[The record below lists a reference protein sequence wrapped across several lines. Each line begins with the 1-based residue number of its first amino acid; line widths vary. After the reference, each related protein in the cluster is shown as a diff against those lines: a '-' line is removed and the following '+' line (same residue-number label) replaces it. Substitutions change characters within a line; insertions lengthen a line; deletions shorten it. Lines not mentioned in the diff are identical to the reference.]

1 MMKHYTKYTWKEG
14 IPYGIQKVDADHPL
28 SYKILS
34 DPYHKWISIEEYSNG
49 SFKKVIYDSK
59 LFDFRQLKPINQ
71 TAWNKVQVMES
82 ETEILCE
89 IRDQD
94 DRLILF
100 EHYHFEKGTCRE
112 CQTLSVHKIPVSYQK
127 VFYKRFGDTF
137 NGVVLF
143 DCNDQI
149 VMQKE
154 YAIEEESGEFM
165 EVLKESW
172 NGQDFLLPK

>member
-1 MMKHYTKYTWKEG
+1 MIKHYATYTWKEG
-14 IPYGIQKVDADHPL
+14 IPYGIQNVDANHPL

-34 DPYHKWISIEEYSNG
+34 DPYHKWISVEEYKSG
-49 SFKKVIYDSK
+49 AFSKVIYDSK

-71 TAWNKVQVMES
+71 TAWNKTTTKES
-82 ETEILCE
+82 ETEMLCE

-100 EHYHFEKGTCRE
+100 EHYRFEEGICRE
-112 CQTLSVHKIPVSYQK
+112 CQTLCVHQIPVSYQK
-127 VFYKRFGDTF
+127 VYYQKFGDAF
-137 NGVVLF
+137 NGVILF

-154 YAIEEESGEFM
+154 YAVDEGSGEFT

-172 NGQDFLLPK
+172 NGQNCLLPR